1 MKKIMQH
8 PVYGEIVYEE
18 SLWTGR
24 KTLSVNGTALQKVS
38 KDTYSLPL
46 GDESFRGILKGNVL
60 TGACLRIGNEDI
72 WIVPKAGRLDLIL
85 SALPFFVI
93 MLWGNNPR
101 LCSIFP
107 VVGGAIGGA
116 LGGAGAI
123 INLLLIREKRALHK
137 VFASLLITLAIL
149 AVGAILGFAIVLA
162 MVG

>member
-24 KTLSVNGTALQKVS
+24 KTLSVNGTVLQKVS
-38 KDTYSLPL
+38 KDTYSIPL
-46 GDESFRGILKGNVL
+46 GDESTRGILKGNVL
-60 TGACLRIGNEDI
+60 TGVCLNISGEDI
-72 WIVPKAGRLDLIL
+72 WIVPKAAWLDWVL
-85 SALPFFVI
+85 SALPFMVI

-116 LGGAGAI
+116 LGGVGAVI
-123 INLLLIREKRALHK
+123 TMLFVRSKKGFVKVMTGLLIALAT
-137 VFASLLITLAIL
+137 FAIG
-149 AVGAILGFAIVLA
+149 AVLGFVIVLA
-162 MVG
+162 MMG

>member
-24 KTLSVNGTALQKVS
+24 KTLSVNGTVLQKVS
-38 KDTYSLPL
+38 KDTYSIPL
-46 GDESFRGILKGNVL
+46 EDESTRGILKGNVL
-60 TGACLRIGNEDI
+60 TGVCLNIFDKEI
-72 WIVPKAGRLDLIL
+72 WVVSKAAWLDWVL
-85 SALPFFVI
+85 SALPFMVI

-116 LGGAGAI
+116 LGGAGAVI
-123 INLLLIREKRALHK
+123 TMLFVRSKKGFVKVMTGLLIALAT
-137 VFASLLITLAIL
+137 FAIG
-149 AVGAILGFAIVLA
+149 AVLGFVIVLA
-162 MVG
+162 MMG